1 MAEGGGTERP
11 LQTGLGADEQAHEP
25 PSSFARPAH
34 HTQSFVFM
42 LFLCI
47 GIISSDS

>member
-11 LQTGLGADEQAHEP
+11 LQTRLGADEQAQET
-25 PSSFARPAH
+25 PSSFTGPAH
-34 HTQSFVFM
+34 HTKLFVFM

-47 GIISSDS
+47 GIV